1 MVNKRDIAIAASK
14 TLDCSIEAAQDI
26 LNTYLSIIQEEL
38 LQGKDVNLVW
48 FWKFSIVKRAAK
60 KWVNPRTKESIIV
73 PAYSTVKFKVSV
85 PFNNKVKELFKP
97 EA

>member
-14 TLDCSIEAAQDI
+14 EMDCSIETAQDI
-26 LNTYLSIIQEEL
+26 LNTYLGIIQEEL
-38 LQGKDVNLVW
+38 LQGKDVNLVG
-48 FWKFSIVKRAAK
+48 FGKFSIVKRAAK
-60 KWVNPRTKESIIV
+60 KWVNPRTKESIVV